1 MLILIAHIYLQSLKG
16 LQFWKGP
23 RAESCE
29 CRWLVYGAWDS
40 LFTTDTMQVEIELE
54 IMTWLYN
61 MHLYAGTLCIVLK
74 TAAID
79 WNWESSYMF

>member
-1 MLILIAHIYLQSLKG
+1 MCILQSLKW
-16 LQFWKGP
+16 LQFWNGP
-23 RAESCE
+23 ESESCE
-29 CRWLVYGAWDS
+29 CRWNS
-40 LFTTDTMQVEIELE
+40 TTDTMQVEFELE